1 VARDLVLHRSPLTAR
16 RRPGGKEK
24 EAAILI
30 ELSVILV
37 LVLVNGVLAG
47 AEIAVVALRGS
58 RLDQLIAEKSRRAR
72 AVKAL
77 RDDPERFLATVQIGI
92 TVIGSLAGAF
102 GGATFA
108 EDLAPLL
115 RRVPGVGDHADTI
128 ALGLVVALISYLSLV
143 LGELVP
149 KSLALRYAEKYA
161 LFIGRPLLGLSW
173 LTRPVVWF
181 LTASSNV
188 LLRLFGDRTMFT
200 EARLSPEEL
209 SQLVEEATKTGSVN
223 PSAGEIAS
231 RALELPELTAAQVMI
246 PRARVACL
254 PADATLDDIRRLVAE
269 RGHTRMPVYEGSLD
283 KVIGYVNVKD
293 AFTRADDAARFA
305 LRDILR
311 PAYFVSETARA
322 VALLDEMKKTRV
334 QLSIVVDEV
343 GSTSGILTLEDLIEE
358 IVGDIR
364 SEHDAPAPELVRREP
379 DGTFVV
385 QGGVPVREV
394 NRALELDLPTEESF
408 STIAG
413 LVLHLAQ
420 AIPATGT
427 RLTAPDGTV
436 LEVVD
441 ATPQHVRAVRVRPPV
456 AALPI
461 DPDRAR

>member
-1 VARDLVLHRSPLTAR
+1 MLA
-16 RRPGGKEK
+16 
-24 EAAILI
+24 
-30 ELSVILV
+30 

-47 AEIAVVALRGS
+47 AEIAVVALRSS
-58 RLDQLIAEKSRRAR
+58 RLDRLVAEKSRRAR

-92 TVIGSLAGAF
+92 TVIGALAGAF

-115 RRVPGVGDHADTI
+115 QRIPAVGDHADTI

-149 KSLALRYAEKYA
+149 KSLALRYAEQYA

-173 LTRPVVWF
+173 LARPLVWF
-181 LTASSNV
+181 LTVSSNV
-188 LLRLFGDRTMFT
+188 VLRLFGDKTTFT
-200 EARLSPEEL
+200 EARLSPEEI
-209 SQLVEEATKTGSVN
+209 SQIVEEAAKTGSVN

-231 RALELPELTAAQVMI
+231 RALELPELTAVQVMV
-246 PRARVACL
+246 PRMRVACL
-254 PADATLDDIRRLVAE
+254 PADATLDDVRRLVAE
-269 RGHTRMPVYEGSLD
+269 RGHTRMPVYEGNPD
-283 KVIGYVNVKD
+283 NVIGYVNVKD
-293 AFTRADDAARFA
+293 VFTRAPDAAGFA
-305 LRDILR
+305 LRDVLR

-322 VALLDEMKKTRV
+322 VTLLDEMKKRRT
-334 QLSIVVDEV
+334 QLGIVVDER
-343 GSTSGILTLEDLIEE
+343 GASSGIVTLEDLIEE
-358 IVGDIR
+358 LVGDIH

-379 DGTFVV
+379 KGTFLV
-385 QGGVPVREV
+385 QGGAPVREV
-394 NRALELDLPTEESF
+394 TRVLDLDLPTEETF

-420 AIPATGT
+420 AIPTVGT

-441 ATPQHVRAVRVRPPV
+441 ATPQHVRAVRIHPPPQDEKTE
-456 AALPI
+456 AGSNP
-461 DPDRAR
+461 

>member
-1 VARDLVLHRSPLTAR
+1 MTAR
-16 RRPGGKEK
+16 RTPGSKGKG
-24 EAAILI
+24 AAILT
-30 ELSVILV
+30 ELFIILA

-58 RLDQLIAEKSRRAR
+58 RLDQLVAEKSRRAR

-92 TVIGSLAGAF
+92 TVIGALAGAF

-115 RRVPGVGDHADTI
+115 RRVPRVGDHADTI

-149 KSLALRYAEKYA
+149 KSFALRYAEKYA

-173 LTRPVVWF
+173 LTRPLVWF
-181 LTASSNV
+181 LTVSSNV
-188 LLRLFGDRTMFT
+188 LLRLFGDRTTFT
-200 EARLSPEEL
+200 EARLSPEEIG
-209 SQLVEEATKTGSVN
+209 QLVEEAAKTGSVD
-223 PSAGEIAS
+223 PSAGQIAS
-231 RALELPELTAAQVMI
+231 RALELPELTATQVMV
-246 PRARVACL
+246 PRMRVACL
-254 PADATLDDIRRLVAE
+254 PADATLDDVRRLVAE

-293 AFTRADDAARFA
+293 VFTRAHDAARFA

-322 VALLDEMKKTRV
+322 VTLLDEMKKRRV
-334 QLSIVVDEV
+334 QLGIVVDEL
-343 GSTSGILTLEDLIEE
+343 GATSGILTLEDVIEE
-358 IVGDIR
+358 LVGEIR
-364 SEHDAPAPELVRREP
+364 SEHDAPTPELVRRESE
-379 DGTFVV
+379 GTFLV
-385 QGGVPVREV
+385 QGGTPVRDV
-394 NRALELDLPTEESF
+394 NRELDLDLPTEESF

-420 AIPATGT
+420 AIPAVGT

-441 ATPQHVRAVRVRPPV
+441 ATPQHVRVVRLHPPPREGEDE
-456 AALPI
+456 AASKP
-461 DPDRAR
+461 